1 LPSPFWKAT
10 TWCTSFRKRNNSS
23 ISRDSRM
30 DPITGSTE
38 LEAVPVDW
46 DRTKQA
52 RILGF
57 ALVSIL
63 PLAFLWLTMRALAS
77 TALEN
82 DTYSH
87 IPLIPVVSLFLVY
100 SERQR
105 IFSRLSSGWKV
116 GNSLLLAAAVCF
128 ALGKLNPWAGSMEN
142 ELSVAMLATA
152 LAWAGA
158 FALFFGANALR
169 AASFPFLFL
178 VFMIPIPEPLLSRT
192 ILFLQEQSANAAGL
206 FFRISGIPVF
216 REGFIFTLPG
226 ISIRVA
232 EECSGIRS
240 TLALL
245 ITAVLAG
252 HLFLRTLWKKVLLCV
267 LVFPFAILK
276 NGLRIMVLSALAAY
290 VNPGFLHG
298 NLHKYGGM
306 VFFAAGLVP
315 LALILLLL
323 QKTDAERTR

>member
-1 LPSPFWKAT
+1 
-10 TWCTSFRKRNNSS
+10 
-23 ISRDSRM
+23 M
-30 DPITGSTE
+30 EPIAQHTDLNAFPIE
-38 LEAVPVDW
+38 W
-46 DRTKQA
+46 DRA
-52 RILGF
+52 RQRRIIGF
-57 ALVSIL
+57 AIISLL
-63 PLAFLWLTMRALAS
+63 PLAFVWFSMRQLAAS
-77 TALEN
+77 TLEN

-87 IPLIPVVSLFLVY
+87 IPLIPAMSLYILY
-100 SERQR
+100 SERKR
-105 IFSRLSSGWKV
+105 IFASLSSGWKV
-116 GNSLLLAAAVCF
+116 GCPLLVS
-128 ALGKLNPWAGSMEN
+128 ALGCFVLAKTIAWEGTNQLSM
-142 ELSVAMLATA
+142 AMLGVV

-158 FALFFGANALR
+158 FALFFGTKALR
-169 AASFPFLFL
+169 EASFPFLFL

-245 ITAVLAG
+245 IMAVFAG
-252 HLFLRTLWKKVLLCV
+252 HLFLRSLWKKVFLCV

-276 NGLRIMVLSALAAY
+276 NGLRIMALSSLAAY

-306 VFFAAGLVP
+306 VFFVTGLVP
-315 LALILLLL
+315 LALILIIL
-323 QKTDAERTR
+323 QKTETKRIS

>member
-1 LPSPFWKAT
+1 MIPAF
-10 TWCTSFRKRNNSS
+10 
-23 ISRDSRM
+23 SRDNLM
-30 DPITGSTE
+30 DPITESTE
-38 LEAVPVDW
+38 LKALPVEW
-46 DRTKQA
+46 DRAKQA

-63 PLAFLWLTMRALAS
+63 PLALVGFSMRELAS

-87 IPLIPVVSLFLVY
+87 IPLIPVVSLFLMY

-105 IFSRLSSGWKV
+105 IFSRLSSGWRV
-116 GNSLLLAAAVCF
+116 GSSLLLAAAVF
-128 ALGKLNPWAGSMEN
+128 FVLAKSNLWAGNIEN
-142 ELSVAMLATA
+142 ELSVAMLAA
-152 LAWAGA
+152 VLAWAGA

-192 ILFLQEQSANAAGL
+192 IVFLQEQSANAAGL

-276 NGLRIMVLSALAAY
+276 NGLRIMALSALAAY

-306 VFFAAGLVP
+306 VFFVTGLVP
-315 LALILLLL
+315 LALVLMLL
-323 QKTDAERTR
+323 QKTDTGRTR

>member
-1 LPSPFWKAT
+1 
-10 TWCTSFRKRNNSS
+10 
-23 ISRDSRM
+23 M
-30 DPITGSTE
+30 DPITESTE
-38 LEAVPVDW
+38 LRALPVEW
-46 DRTKQA
+46 DRAKQA

-57 ALVSIL
+57 ALASIL
-63 PLAFLWLTMRALAS
+63 PLAFVWVTMRELAS
-77 TALEN
+77 TTLEN

-87 IPLIPVVSLFLVY
+87 IPLIPLVSLFLVY

-116 GNSLLLAAAVCF
+116 GSSLLLAAAACF
-128 ALGKLNPWAGSMEN
+128 ALGKLNPWGGNVEN
-142 ELSVAMLATA
+142 GLSVAMLATV

-169 AASFPFLFL
+169 EASFPFLFL

-192 ILFLQEQSANAAGL
+192 ILFLQEQSANAAAL

-226 ISIRVA
+226 VSIRVA

-245 ITAVLAG
+245 IMAVFAG
-252 HLFLRTLWKKVLLCV
+252 HLFLRKLWKKVSLCV

-276 NGLRIMVLSALAAY
+276 NGLLLMVLSALAAY

-298 NLHKYGGM
+298 KLHQYGGM
-306 VFFAAGLVP
+306 GFFVAGLVP
-315 LALILLLL
+315 LALILMLL
-323 QKTDAERTR
+323 QRTEAGGTR

>member
-1 LPSPFWKAT
+1 
-10 TWCTSFRKRNNSS
+10 
-23 ISRDSRM
+23 M
-30 DPITGSTE
+30 DPITESTE
-38 LEAVPVDW
+38 LRALPVEW
-46 DRTKQA
+46 NRAKQG

-63 PLAFLWLTMRALAS
+63 PLAFVWMSMRQLAA
-77 TALEN
+77 TTLEN

-116 GNSLLLAAAVCF
+116 GSSLLLAAVACF
-128 ALGKLNPWAGSMEN
+128 ALGRLSPWTGNVEN
-142 ELSVAMLATA
+142 GLSVAMLATV

-158 FALFFGANALR
+158 FSLFFGADALR
-169 AASFPFLFL
+169 EASFPFLFL

-206 FFRISGIPVF
+206 FYRIFGIPVF
-216 REGFIFTLPG
+216 RQGFVYTLPG

-245 ITAVLAG
+245 IMAVLAG
-252 HLFLRTLWKKVLLCV
+252 HLFLRRLWKKVFLCLLV
-267 LVFPFAILK
+267 LPFAILK
-276 NGLRIMVLSALAAY
+276 NGLRIMTLSALAAY
-290 VNPGFLHG
+290 VNPGFLYG

-306 VFFAAGLVP
+306 VFFAAGLIP
-315 LALILLLL
+315 LALILMLL
-323 QKTDAERTR
+323 QKTDAVASR

>member
-1 LPSPFWKAT
+1 
-10 TWCTSFRKRNNSS
+10 
-23 ISRDSRM
+23 M
-30 DPITGSTE
+30 DPITESTE
-38 LEAVPVDW
+38 LRALPVEW
-46 DRTKQA
+46 DRAKQA

-57 ALVSIL
+57 ALASIL
-63 PLAFLWLTMRALAS
+63 PLAIVWVTMRDLAS
-77 TALEN
+77 TTLEN

-87 IPLIPVVSLFLVY
+87 IPLIPVVSLFLIY

-105 IFSRLSSGWKV
+105 IFVRLSSGWKV
-116 GNSLLLAAAVCF
+116 GSSLLAAAAALFV
-128 ALGKLNPWAGSMEN
+128 LGKLNPWAGNIEN
-142 ELSVAMLATA
+142 GLSVAMLAA
-152 LAWAGA
+152 VLAWAGA

-192 ILFLQEQSANAAGL
+192 ILFLQEQSANAAAL
-206 FFRISGIPVF
+206 FFRIAGIPVF
-216 REGFIFTLPG
+216 REGFIFNLPG

-232 EECSGIRS
+232 EECSGIRA

-252 HLFLRTLWKKVLLCV
+252 HLFLRKFWKKALLCV

-276 NGLRIMVLSALAAY
+276 NGLRIMALSTLAAY

-306 VFFAAGLVP
+306 VFFVAALVP
-315 LALILLLL
+315 LALILMLL
-323 QKTDAERTR
+323 QKTEAGGTR